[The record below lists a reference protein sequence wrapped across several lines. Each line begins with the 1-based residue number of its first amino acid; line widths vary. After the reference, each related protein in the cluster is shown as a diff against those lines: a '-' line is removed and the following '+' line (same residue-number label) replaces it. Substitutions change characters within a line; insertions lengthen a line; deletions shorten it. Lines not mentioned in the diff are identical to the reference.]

1 MDLPATI
8 AAEFPT
14 YAPADQA
21 LVRALLAAGQAHL
34 FAGWRAGADA
44 AAKAAFFDSVRA
56 LEANYPGGVVA
67 YASNARELLRSSAAG
82 ENPFAGMKPEMP
94 DLVRLAYASPE
105 FAATEEVGLALVRDS
120 AFVLVAGGLGE
131 AGRREQ
137 RVHVAVAVRLCLD
150 GVRRALLERKVR
162 VIVRQR
168 GDLFLLDEHD
178 LPRRRA
184 KVARRAQQRRRLVVR
199 VARRHDRQRHRDGR
213 AARRRVGLG
222 LHRED
227 LRDVEVEVAL
237 LRERL
242 RGWEGMMGR
251 EEHLG

>member
-1 MDLPATI
+1 MDLPLPATI

-131 AGRREQ
+131 RLGYTDIKVSLPVQVRGGGGGGARGRVLLAFTPSGGRRAALAGHA
-137 RVHVAVAVRLCLD
+137 RGRAL
-150 GVRRALLERKVR
+150 RRAAPT
-162 VIVRQR
+162 
-168 GDLFLLDEHD
+168 G
-178 LPRRRA
+178 A
-184 KVARRAQQRRRLVVR
+184 
-199 VARRHDRQRHRDGR
+199 
-213 AARRRVGLG
+213 
-222 LHRED
+222 
-227 LRDVEVEVAL
+227 
-237 LRERL
+237 
-242 RGWEGMMGR
+242 
-251 EEHLG
+251 